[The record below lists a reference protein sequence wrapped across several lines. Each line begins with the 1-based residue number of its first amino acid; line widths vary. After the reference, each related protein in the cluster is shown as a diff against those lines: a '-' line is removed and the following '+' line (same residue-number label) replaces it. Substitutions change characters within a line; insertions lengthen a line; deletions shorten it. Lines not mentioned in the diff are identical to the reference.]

1 MCASSAE
8 REEFTPNEAG
18 AGILATVVMQKSVA
32 TVEKYNQKNQK
43 EVNDVKE
50 GTNDSGTA

>member
-32 TVEKYNQKNQK
+32 TAAKHNQRKK
-43 EVNDVKE
+43 GVSDV
-50 GTNDSGTA
+50 G